1 MHKEAH
7 IAGIAFSIIFGFTF
21 MFSKTALSYV
31 TPIGLIAYRFMTA
44 FLVFEILRRLKVLT
58 VRFERAHLQ
67 DLLMV
72 ALLQPVLYFLLETF
86 GLDLTTSAEAG
97 MMIALIPIFTTILG
111 SLILREKPKWI
122 QVPFILMSVGG
133 IILIQIFKMG
143 SGLDMAFLGFIL
155 LFGAV
160 ISAALYNIASRK
172 ASTNLRP
179 HELTYF
185 MMLVGALVFNLIY
198 AVQLLAG
205 GGLTTY
211 ITNLY
216 HIELLVPILYLG
228 TIASLGGFFLVN
240 YALSR
245 LEAHVI
251 SVYANF
257 ATIVAVTAG
266 AVFLN
271 ETLEFYHYIGG
282 AMIVIGVYGTVR
294 LNRGKGR
301 RSKRLFNR
309 QK

>member
-1 MHKEAH
+1 MQKEAH

-31 TPIGLIAYRFMTA
+31 TPIGLIAYRFLTA
-44 FLVFEILRRLKVLT
+44 FLVFELIRRLRFIT
-58 VRFERAHLQ
+58 VRFQKAHLK

-72 ALLQPVLYFLLETF
+72 ALFQPVLYFLLETF
-86 GLDLTTSAEAG
+86 GLNLTTSAEAG

-111 SLILREKPKWI
+111 TILLKEKPKLLQI
-122 QVPFILMSVGG
+122 PFILMSVGG
-133 IILIQIFKMG
+133 IILIQLFKSG
-143 SGLDMAFLGFIL
+143 SEVDIQMLGFFL

-160 ISAALYNIASRK
+160 ISAALFNIASRK
-172 ASTNLRP
+172 ASTSLKP

-185 MMLVGALVFNLIY
+185 MMLVGAVTFNVIYLI
-198 AVQLLAG
+198 QLAMG
-205 GGLTTY
+205 GGIGTY
-211 ITNLY
+211 ISNLN
-216 HIELLVPILYLG
+216 HVEIVLPILYLG
-228 TIASLGGFFLVN
+228 TIASMGGFFLVN

-257 ATIVAVTAG
+257 ATIVAVAAG

-271 ETLEFYHYIGG
+271 EALEYYHFIGG
-282 AMIVIGVYGTVR
+282 AMIIIGVYGTVR
-294 LNRGKGR
+294 LNNGESR
-301 RSKRLFNR
+301 RAKRLFNR

>member
-7 IAGIAFSIIFGFTF
+7 IAGIAFSVIFGFTF
-21 MFSKTALSYV
+21 MFSKTALDYV
-31 TPIGLIAYRFMTA
+31 SPIGLIAYRFLTA
-44 FLVFEILRRLKVLT
+44 FLVFEAIRRLKVIT
-58 VRFERAHLQ
+58 VRFERAHLR

-72 ALLQPVLYFLLETF
+72 ALMQPVLYFLLETF
-86 GLDLTTSAEAG
+86 GLNLTTSAEAG

-111 SLILREKPKWI
+111 SLILRERPKWV

-133 IILIQIFKMG
+133 IVLIQLFKMG
-143 SGLDMAFLGFIL
+143 SGLDMQFLGFLL

-185 MMLVGALVFNLIY
+185 MMLVGALVFNVIY
-198 AVQLLAG
+198 AVQLLLGDGVA
-205 GGLTTY
+205 TFV
-211 ITNLY
+211 TNLY
-216 HIELLVPILYLG
+216 HIELVLPILYLG

-271 ETLEFYHYIGG
+271 EALEFYHYIGG

-294 LNRGKGR
+294 LNNGEAR
-301 RSKRLFNR
+301 RAKRLFNR